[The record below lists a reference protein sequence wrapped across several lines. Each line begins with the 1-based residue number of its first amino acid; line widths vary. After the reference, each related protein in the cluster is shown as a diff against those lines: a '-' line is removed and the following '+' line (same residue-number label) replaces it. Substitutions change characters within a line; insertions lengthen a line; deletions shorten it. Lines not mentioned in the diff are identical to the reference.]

1 MKYLAYILSILPIQD
16 QLDLSGF
23 YQINEVIYEYGSYKD
38 DAYLIAYALSSDEI
52 YFEWTYD
59 LGYQEHVLYL
69 ADLGQGLMACI
80 VEINIDGDRLY
91 QLIVL
96 EDGVIKKEIP
106 LDIEVKGTYNHHHY
120 LIIDDGDKYLYFNDD
135 LSFVDEIEV
144 IEEVYQG
151 IDIQYQGQAYINNQC
166 VEEII
171 IDDFG
176 YYQIKIIDGDYLF
189 ETSTKFKTKTPL
201 IGQGDDHRYLGQ
213 VVIDSPGLLYLDG
226 ERVDN
231 GYRVSGLGQHYLEI
245 YDGETLIQDQV
256 FHIKAKVLYEMGEDF
271 LLLENDLTFHEPI
284 RIFSSSGQII
294 INNQVY
300 SGQWIDELGNYNL
313 QVKSKGKLIENY
325 QFKIEST
332 VEGLVDGA
340 SYESVIIYAFG
351 DVYLNDLPISGFVEV
366 DKPGKYQ
373 VMVAKENDKE
383 IIAFIIEGKEASRSF
398 NYGYL
403 ILSISFVGLLIK
415 IVKKVR

>member
-16 QLDLSGF
+16 QLDLIGL

-38 DAYLIAYALSSDEI
+38 DAYLIAYALSNDEV

-59 LGYQEHVLYL
+59 LGFQEQVIYL
-69 ADLGQGLMACI
+69 ADLGQGLVACI
-80 VEINIDGDRLY
+80 VKIDIDEERLY

-96 EDGVIKKEIP
+96 EDGLIKKEIP
-106 LDIEVKGTYNHHHY
+106 LDIEVKDVYNHHHY
-120 LIIDDGDKYLYFNDD
+120 LIIDDGNEYLYFNDE
-135 LSFVDEIEV
+135 LSFVNEIEV
-144 IEEVYQG
+144 NEDVYRG
-151 IDIQYQGQAYINNQC
+151 VEIQYQGQAYINNQL
-166 VEEII
+166 VDEIV

-176 YYQIKIIDGDYLF
+176 YHQIKIIDGDYLF
-189 ETSTKFKTKTPL
+189 ETSIKFKTKTPL
-201 IGQGDDHRYLGQ
+201 IGQGDNHTFLGQ

-226 ERVDN
+226 ERIDN

-300 SGQWIDELGNYNL
+300 SGQWIDELGNYDL

-373 VMVAKENDKE
+373 VVVAKENEKE
-383 IIAFIIEGKEASRSF
+383 VIAFVIEGKVASRSF

>member
-16 QLDLSGF
+16 QLDLIGL

-38 DAYLIAYALSSDEI
+38 DAYLIAYALSNDEV

-59 LGYQEHVLYL
+59 LGFQEQVIYL
-69 ADLGQGLMACI
+69 ADLGQGLVACI
-80 VEINIDGDRLY
+80 VKIDIDEERLY

-96 EDGVIKKEIP
+96 EDGLIKKEIP
-106 LDIEVKGTYNHHHY
+106 LDIEVKDVYNHHHY
-120 LIIDDGDKYLYFNDD
+120 LIIDDGNEYLYFNDE
-135 LSFVDEIEV
+135 LSFVNEIEV
-144 IEEVYQG
+144 NEDVYRG
-151 IDIQYQGQAYINNQC
+151 VEIQYQGQAYINNQL
-166 VEEII
+166 VDEIV

-176 YYQIKIIDGDYLF
+176 YHQIKIIDGDYLF
-189 ETSTKFKTKTPL
+189 ETSIKFKTKTPL
-201 IGQGDDHRYLGQ
+201 IGQGDNHTFLGQ

-226 ERVDN
+226 ERIDN
-231 GYRVSGLGQHYLEI
+231 GYRINELGQHYLQI

-256 FHIKAKVLYEMGEDF
+256 FHIKAKVLYEMGEHF
-271 LLLENDLTFHEPI
+271 LLLENDLTFHEPV
-284 RIFSSSGQII
+284 RIFSSGGEII

-300 SGQWIDELGNYNL
+300 SGQWIHELGSYDL
-313 QVKSKGKLIENY
+313 QVQFNDKVLENY

-373 VMVAKENDKE
+373 VVVAKENEKE
-383 IIAFIIEGKEASRSF
+383 VIAFVIEGKVASRNF